1 VHSAIYSGSIR
12 HRRYFPNAH
21 AFNYPIFMS
30 YMDLDELPQLFKG
43 RWFFS
48 LNRLNLVC
56 FLRKDFLD
64 PEKAD
69 LKQAVLDRVEEKTGQ
84 RPLGPVRL
92 LTHLRYFG
100 LSFNPV
106 SFYYCFEADGKTVH
120 SIVAEITNTP
130 WKERF
135 AYVLPIAQADTH
147 GSAWHWQFDKAFHV
161 SPFLPMQM
169 HYSWRFQNPEQH
181 LRVHM
186 IVCPQDDL
194 TSLADQATRQ
204 TIQFDSTLVL
214 AQQSWNS
221 VNLRRALLRF
231 PFITLG
237 VMFKIYWHALL
248 LKLKRNPFFD
258 HPKTS

>member
-1 VHSAIYSGSIR
+1 
-12 HRRYFPNAH
+12 
-21 AFNYPIFMS
+21 MS
-30 YMDLDELPQLFKG
+30 YIDLDELPKLFK
-43 RWFFS
+43 RPWFFS

-64 PEKAD
+64 PDKAD
-69 LKQAVLDRVEEKTGQ
+69 LKQAVLDRVEEKTGE

-106 SFYYCFEADGKTVH
+106 SFYYCFAQDGVTVH

-135 AYVLPIAQADTH
+135 AYVLPVKAAQAH

-161 SPFLPMQM
+161 SPFLPMAM
-169 HYSWRFQNPEQH
+169 HYSWRFQNPDQN

-186 IVCPQDDL
+186 IVCPQDEQVGSQSQVARSAVDH
-194 TSLADQATRQ
+194 TSLADQAARQ
-204 TIQFDSTLVL
+204 TSSAQTEQRTQFDSTLVL
-214 AQQSWNS
+214 ARQSWNS
-221 VNLRRALLRF
+221 VNLSRALLRF

-237 VMFKIYWHALL
+237 VVFKIYWHALL
-248 LKLKRNPFFD
+248 LKLKRVPFYD

>member
-1 VHSAIYSGSIR
+1 
-12 HRRYFPNAH
+12 
-21 AFNYPIFMS
+21 MS

-43 RWFFS
+43 RWLFS

-64 PEKAD
+64 PEKTD
-69 LKQAVLDRVEEKTGQ
+69 LKQAVLDRVQEKTGQ
-84 RPLGPVRL
+84 RPTGPVRL

-106 SFYYCFEADGKTVH
+106 SFYYCFEADGHTVH

-135 AYVLPIAQADTH
+135 AYVLPIAQAETH

-186 IVCPQDDL
+186 IVCPQGDD
-194 TSLADQATRQ
+194 TSLADQATRKTSLADQATRNTSLADQAARQ

-214 AQQSWNS
+214 ARQSWS
-221 VNLRRALLRF
+221 GVNLSRAMLRF

>member
-1 VHSAIYSGSIR
+1 MQSALYVGTIR
-12 HRRYFPNAH
+12 HRRYFPFEH
-21 AFNYPIFMS
+21 AFSYPIFMS
-30 YMDLDELPQLFKG
+30 YIDLDELPRLFKG

-48 LNRLNLVC
+48 HHRFNLVS
-56 FLRKDFLD
+56 FLRKDFLGD
-64 PEKAD
+64 ARQD
-69 LKQAVLDRVEEKTGQ
+69 LKNAVLDRVQASTGE
-84 RPLGPVRL
+84 RPAGPIRL

-106 SFYYCFEADGKTVH
+106 SFYYCFEEDGQSLH

-135 AYVLPIAQADTH
+135 AYVLPVKTARAH

-169 HYSWRFQNPEQH
+169 DYSWRFQQPDEH

-186 IVCPQDDL
+186 IVTPKPD
-194 TSLADQATRQ
+194 TR
-204 TIQFDSTLVL
+204 TQFDSTLVL
-214 AQQSWNS
+214 ARQAWNGL
-221 VNLRRALLRF
+221 NLNRSLWRF

-237 VMFKIYWHALL
+237 VVWKIYWHALL
-248 LKLKRNPFFD
+248 IKWKRNPFYD
-258 HPKTS
+258 HPESL